1 MDNIIHTDK
10 RDHMNRCIKC
20 IVGMVHP
27 WHDNGTRNE
36 KCAIEQFMSID
47 WFDEEREDRE
57 RIQDARV

>member
-1 MDNIIHTDK
+1 MASINDTDK
-10 RDHMNRCIKC
+10 RNRMIMCIKC

-27 WHDNGTRNE
+27 WHDDGTRNE

-57 RIQDARV
+57 RIQDGRT

>member
-1 MDNIIHTDK
+1 
-10 RDHMNRCIKC
+10 MNMCIKC

-27 WHDNGTRNE
+27 WHDDGTRNE

-57 RIQDARV
+57 RIQDGRT